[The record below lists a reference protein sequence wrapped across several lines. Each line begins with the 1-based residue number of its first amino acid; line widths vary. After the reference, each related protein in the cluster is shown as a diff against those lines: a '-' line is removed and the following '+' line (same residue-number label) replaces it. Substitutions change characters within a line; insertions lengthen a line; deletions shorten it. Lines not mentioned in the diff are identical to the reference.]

1 MLSNRIFLLR
11 VDHDLLEQKS
21 QIPKKPYQSQQ
32 TVLLRTKAVSSDV
45 SSPPKVAAI
54 SHSTAVQ
61 TEAEAKDGNHILK
74 TDSCSSPI
82 LTFLTRTKYTR
93 CPIDNANHYSVTDVC
108 VQKRSTHPSHPQ
120 LYCIRVFLVKAS
132 NLPKSNLAISSSLVQ
147 IQLGSAQE
155 YLSQVIHS
163 FDDPISF
170 NSTSHLF
177 KVHDRSQFLSINVLT
192 WYPNEVTNHL
202 GHVRIAVAEI
212 VAQLDHSSE
221 CTYSLVDNSSK
232 LVRGKF
238 GTASIT
244 VRFMLVKNSEVDNMA
259 QVPAT
264 SDANGA
270 DAKQTYP
277 ELVRLAAARRLQG
290 YMRMAAR
297 TQVQNLKENALGGG
311 IECNN
316 CCEQSV
322 KSIFTAAV
330 GSKYRKGLIMVGC
343 HQSFLDMMTR
353 RVGVESTATLHSVEQ
368 LADYFTTGTSAGPR
382 MCAWCQNI
390 VPEIKTNED
399 REAFVASGEG
409 ESQIPRLY
417 AVIDP
422 AEGVQGTDTA
432 SCTGVTINPPS
443 ALENDQ
449 PCTTTGSFIGE
460 GVGWEELGAKAI
472 FEDSIDAIMI
482 PSIEESGGGW
492 TFPRATIGSRPS
504 SPLVSLDKAHAGPR
518 TTAGAHVLV
527 EPPWT
532 PSSWSHGTA
541 SLGRAGE
548 PVPHTA
554 ARAALPAEHR
564 TADDG
569 RRPAERGR
577 SAMAKV
583 LLRAHREVRLMDRL
597 VALS

>member
-202 GHVRIAVAEI
+202 
-212 VAQLDHSSE
+212 
-221 CTYSLVDNSSK
+221 
-232 LVRGKF
+232 
-238 GTASIT
+238 
-244 VRFMLVKNSEVDNMA
+244 
-259 QVPAT
+259 
-264 SDANGA
+264 
-270 DAKQTYP
+270 
-277 ELVRLAAARRLQG
+277 
-290 YMRMAAR
+290 
-297 TQVQNLKENALGGG
+297 
-311 IECNN
+311 
-316 CCEQSV
+316 
-322 KSIFTAAV
+322 
-330 GSKYRKGLIMVGC
+330 
-343 HQSFLDMMTR
+343 
-353 RVGVESTATLHSVEQ
+353 
-368 LADYFTTGTSAGPR
+368 
-382 MCAWCQNI
+382 
-390 VPEIKTNED
+390 
-399 REAFVASGEG
+399 
-409 ESQIPRLY
+409 
-417 AVIDP
+417 
-422 AEGVQGTDTA
+422 
-432 SCTGVTINPPS
+432 
-443 ALENDQ
+443 
-449 PCTTTGSFIGE
+449 
-460 GVGWEELGAKAI
+460 
-472 FEDSIDAIMI
+472 
-482 PSIEESGGGW
+482 
-492 TFPRATIGSRPS
+492 
-504 SPLVSLDKAHAGPR
+504 
-518 TTAGAHVLV
+518 
-527 EPPWT
+527 
-532 PSSWSHGTA
+532 
-541 SLGRAGE
+541 
-548 PVPHTA
+548 
-554 ARAALPAEHR
+554 
-564 TADDG
+564 
-569 RRPAERGR
+569 
-577 SAMAKV
+577 
-583 LLRAHREVRLMDRL
+583 
-597 VALS
+597 